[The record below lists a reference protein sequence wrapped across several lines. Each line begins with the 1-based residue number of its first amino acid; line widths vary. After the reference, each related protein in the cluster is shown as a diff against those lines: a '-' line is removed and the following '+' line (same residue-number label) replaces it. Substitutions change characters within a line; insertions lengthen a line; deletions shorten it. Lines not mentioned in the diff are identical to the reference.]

1 MVMWCM
7 MNAPLMLGL
16 DLRRVEKGDSL
27 YNIIAN
33 EQLIAL
39 NQDPLGVQAKRIYSS
54 ILTDGEPADLTYL
67 TDINR
72 VDILAKPLADGSIAV
87 SFINVSERVMN
98 DGYSVT
104 VSELLK
110 AIGDRLPNYSAWEEA
125 KSFTVCDLLTGKE
138 SVSDTAAFAVSE
150 LAPCD
155 NVTIR
160 VKVDE

>member
-1 MVMWCM
+1 
-7 MNAPLMLGL
+7 
-16 DLRRVEKGDSL
+16 
-27 YNIIAN
+27 
-33 EQLIAL
+33 
-39 NQDPLGVQAKRIYSS
+39 
-54 ILTDGEPADLTYL
+54 
-67 TDINR
+67 
-72 VDILAKPLADGSIAV
+72 
-87 SFINVSERVMN
+87 MN

-110 AIGDRLPNYSAWEEA
+110 AIGDRLPNYSAWERA

-138 SVSDTAAFAVSE
+138 IVSDTAAFTVSE